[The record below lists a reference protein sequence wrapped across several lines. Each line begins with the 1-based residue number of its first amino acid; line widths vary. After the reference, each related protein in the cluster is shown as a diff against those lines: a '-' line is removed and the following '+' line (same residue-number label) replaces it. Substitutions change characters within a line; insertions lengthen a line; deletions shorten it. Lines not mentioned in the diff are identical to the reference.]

1 MHRIGLTG
9 GIASGKSTVT
19 ELLQAAGAL
28 ILDADLLAHE
38 LMQPEG
44 PAYAEILTAFGPDIL
59 QPDGQIDRQK
69 LGAHVF
75 ENPAAL
81 ARLNACVHPHVHAAL
96 RARSQSLASAAAQ
109 ADKNWLLIS
118 AIPLLYENK
127 LESLFDKVLV
137 VYCSENQQMQRLMAR
152 NQLSENAARQRI
164 AAQLPIE
171 SKKARADA
179 VIDNSGTLEQTHN
192 QVKQWLGEFSWDTYV
207 V

>member
-9 GIASGKSTVT
+9 GIASGKSTVAQ
-19 ELLQAAGAL
+19 LLQEAGAL
-28 ILDADLLAHE
+28 ILDADILAHE
-38 LMQPEG
+38 LMQPDG
-44 PAYAEILTAFGPDIL
+44 PAYAEVLTSFGPEIL

-75 ENPAAL
+75 ENPTAL
-81 ARLNACVHPHVHAAL
+81 ARLNACVHPHVHTAL
-96 RARSQSLASAAAQ
+96 QERSQSLASAAA
-109 ADKNWLLIS
+109 AAGKNWLLVNV
-118 AIPLLYENK
+118 IPLLYENA
-127 LESLFDKVLV
+127 LESMFDQVLV
-137 VYCSENQQMQRLMAR
+137 VYCHESQQVQRLMAR

-192 QVKQWLGEFSWDTYV
+192 QVKKWLGEFSWDTYV

>member
-9 GIASGKSTVT
+9 GIASGKSTVAR
-19 ELLQAAGAL
+19 LLQEAGAL
-28 ILDADLLAHE
+28 ILDADTLAHE
-38 LMQPEG
+38 VMEPAG
-44 PAYAEILTAFGPDIL
+44 PAYAEVLAAFGPEIL

-75 ENPAAL
+75 ENPEAL

-96 RARSQSLASAAAQ
+96 QAHSQRLAKAAAK
-109 ADKNWLLIS
+109 AHKNWLLVS
-118 AIPLLYENK
+118 VIPLLYENQ
-127 LESLFDKVLV
+127 LASLFDKVLV
-137 VYCSENQQMQRLMAR
+137 AYCSESQQLQRLMQR
-152 NQLSENAARQRI
+152 NPLSETEARQRI

-171 SKKARADA
+171 TKKARADR

-192 QVKQWLGEFSWDTYV
+192 QVKKWLGEFSWDTYV